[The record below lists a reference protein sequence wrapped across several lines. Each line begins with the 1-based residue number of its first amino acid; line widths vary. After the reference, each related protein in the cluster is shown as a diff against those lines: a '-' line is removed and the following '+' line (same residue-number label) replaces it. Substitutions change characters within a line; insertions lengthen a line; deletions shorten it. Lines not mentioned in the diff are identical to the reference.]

1 MRKLINLI
9 ALLIMASSVTW
20 AQDKKSFTLEDLMPG
35 GNNYYNLLPQNLYGL
50 QWWGD
55 VCINADIEEVKTIQ
69 PANGKEN
76 VLITLQEVNELL
88 ANKELGKINHFRNAS
103 FPYAEKMML
112 VNTTSNK
119 VLIDLTKKEII
130 WSQPLSPKAANQD
143 WNKESRSLAY
153 TLDNNLFV
161 TTADGKTQQVTDEPK
176 GIVCGQSVHRQE
188 FGISKGTFWSPK
200 GNLLAFY
207 RMDESMVTDYP
218 QVNTSTRIAT
228 LEPDKYPMAGM
239 TSHKV
244 TVGIYNPET
253 QKTVYLKAGDPTD
266 RYFTNI
272 SWSPDEKSVYVIEL
286 NRDQNHALLCCY
298 DAETGEP
305 LKNNPLYEEE
315 HTKYVEPQHPIVF
328 LPWDHTKFIYQSQRD
343 GYNHLYLMDTKTSV
357 YPESHGAAAGGSY
370 RESYKTRQLTQGNWV
385 VQNILGFNEKTKEVI
400 IMSTEVSPLQSN
412 AYAVNVKT
420 GKRRLIGNKDGMH
433 HVQLSGSGNYVIDN
447 YTSFTI
453 PRNIEIVPT
462 SGKGK
467 TISLLTATNPL
478 EAYNMPEITV
488 GTLMDTKTSV
498 YPESHGAAAGGSYR
512 ESYKTRQ
519 LTQGNWVVQNILGF
533 NEKTKEVIIMS
544 TEVSPLQSNAYAV
557 NVKTGKRRLI
567 GNKDG
572 MHHVQLSGSGNYV
585 IDNYTSFTIPRNI
598 EIVPTSGKG
607 KTISLLTATNPL
619 EAYNMPEITVGT
631 LKAADG
637 KTDLYYR
644 LIKPVNFDPNKKYP
658 AVVYVY
664 GGPHAQLIHNN
675 RNYDARGW
683 DIYMAQLGYVMLT
696 VDNRGSDNRGLEF
709 ENCTFRQLGTEEMK
723 DQVKGV
729 DFLKS
734 LGYVDNN
741 RIGVHGWSF
750 GGFMTT
756 NLMLTYPE
764 LFKVGVA
771 GGPVIDWAYYEV
783 MYGERY
789 MDTPQTNP
797 EGYKNANLK
806 LRAGNLKGRLE
817 VIIGAND
824 PTCVPQHSISF
835 LRACID
841 AGTQPDFFM
850 YPGDGHNMFG
860 RDRVHLY
867 ERITRYFED
876 HLK

>member
-1 MRKLINLI
+1 MKNIISRSLLLLI
-9 ALLIMASSVTW
+9 AFASTMNVMA
-20 AQDKKSFTLEDLMPG
+20 QEKKSFTLEDLMPG
-35 GNNYYNLLPQNLYGL
+35 GNNYYNLLPQNRYGM

-55 VCINADIEEVKTIQ
+55 VCIHADIEEVKTIH
-69 PANGKEN
+69 PVTGKEN
-76 VLITLQEVNELL
+76 VLITLQEVNEML
-88 ANKELGKINHFRNAS
+88 AAQNLGKINHFYNAS
-103 FPYAEKMML
+103 FPYTGKQML
-112 VNTTSNK
+112 INTTGHRI
-119 VLIDLTKKEII
+119 LIDADKKEVV
-130 WSQPLSPKAANQD
+130 WQQPIAPKAANQD
-143 WNKESRSLAY
+143 WNKDSRSLAY

-161 TTADGKTQQVTDEPK
+161 TTADGKTRQVTNEPK

-188 FGISKGTFWSPK
+188 FGITKGTFWSPK

-244 TVGIYNPET
+244 TVGVYNPST
-253 QKTVYLKAGDPTD
+253 QETVYLKAGDPTD

-272 SWSPDEKSVYVIEL
+272 SWSPDEKSIYLIEL
-286 NRDQNHALLCCY
+286 NRDQNHSKLCRY
-298 DAETGEP
+298 DAQTGE
-305 LKNNPLYEEE
+305 LDAVLIEET
-315 HTKYVEPQHPIVF
+315 HPKYVEPQHPIIF
-328 LPWDHTKFIYQSQRD
+328 LPWDDTKFIYQSQRD
-343 GYNHLYLMDTKTSV
+343 GFNHLYLYDTTGKLL
-357 YPESHGAAAGGSY
+357 
-370 RESYKTRQLTQGNWV
+370 KQLTQGEWV
-385 VQNILGFNEKTKEVI
+385 VQDILGFNEKAKEVI

-412 AYAVNVKT
+412 AYAVNVNT

-433 HVQLSGSGNYVIDN
+433 NVQLSGSGKYVIDN

-453 PRNIEIVPT
+453 PRNIDIVPV

-467 TISLLTATNPL
+467 TVNLLTATNPM

-488 GTLMDTKTSV
+488 GTIK
-498 YPESHGAAAGGSYR
+498 AG
-512 ESYKTRQ
+512 
-519 LTQGNWVVQNILGF
+519 
-533 NEKTKEVIIMS
+533 
-544 TEVSPLQSNAYAV
+544 
-557 NVKTGKRRLI
+557 
-567 GNKDG
+567 
-572 MHHVQLSGSGNYV
+572 
-585 IDNYTSFTIPRNI
+585 
-598 EIVPTSGKG
+598 
-607 KTISLLTATNPL
+607 
-619 EAYNMPEITVGT
+619 
-631 LKAADG
+631 DG

-658 AVVYVY
+658 AVIYVY
-664 GGPHAQLIHNN
+664 GGPHAQMIHNT

-696 VDNRGSDNRGLEF
+696 VDNRGSSNRGLEF

-756 NLMLTYPE
+756 NLMLTYPDI
-764 LFKVGVA
+764 FKVGVA
-771 GGPVIDWAYYEV
+771 GGPVIDWEYYEV

-789 MDTPQTNP
+789 MDTPQSNP
-797 EGYKNANLK
+797 EGYMKANLK
-806 LRAGNLKGRLE
+806 LRAGDLKGRLE
-817 VIIGAND
+817 IIIGAND

>member
-1 MRKLINLI
+1 MRKIINLI
-9 ALLIMASSVTW
+9 ALFIMVSSVAW

-55 VCINADIEEVKTIQ
+55 VCIHADIEEVKTIH
-69 PANGKEN
+69 PANGKESI
-76 VLITLQEVNELL
+76 LITLQEANDLL
-88 ANKELGKINHFRNAS
+88 ATKQLGKINHFRDSS
-103 FPYAEKMML
+103 FPYTEKLML
-112 VNTTSNK
+112 VRTTTNQA
-119 VLIDLTKKEII
+119 LIDLVKKEIV
-130 WSQPLSPKAANQD
+130 WSQPLAPKAANRD
-143 WNKESRSLAY
+143 WSKESRSLAY

-161 TTADGKTQQVTDEPK
+161 TTADGKTQQVTHEPK
-176 GIVCGQSVHRQE
+176 GIVCGQSVHRNE
-188 FGISKGTFWSPK
+188 FGIAKGTFWSPK

-244 TVGIYNPET
+244 TVGVYNPAT
-253 QKTVYLKAGDPTD
+253 GKTVYLKAGDPTD

-286 NRDQNHALLCCY
+286 NRDQNHAELVRY
-298 DAETGEP
+298 QAENGEKDAV
-305 LKNNPLYEEE
+305 LYVEE
-315 HTKYVEPQHPIVF
+315 HPKYVEPQHALTF
-328 LPWDHTKFIYQSQRD
+328 LPWDETKFIYQTQRD
-343 GYNHLYLMDTKTSV
+343 GFNHLYLMDTQLKAEPTSFRT
-357 YPESHGAAAGGSY
+357 ETDGACY
-370 RESYKTRQLTQGNWV
+370 EHTQVKQLTQGEWL
-385 VQNILGFNEKTKEVI
+385 VQGILGFNKKTKEVI

-420 GKRRLIGNKDGMH
+420 GKRRLIGNPDGMH
-433 HVQLSGSGNYVIDN
+433 YVQLSGNGSYVIDN
-447 YTSFTI
+447 YTSFTN
-453 PRNIEIVPT
+453 PRTIEIVPT

-467 TISLLTATNPL
+467 AVNLLTSTNPM

-488 GTLMDTKTSV
+488 GT
-498 YPESHGAAAGGSYR
+498 
-512 ESYKTRQ
+512 
-519 LTQGNWVVQNILGF
+519 F
-533 NEKTKEVIIMS
+533 
-544 TEVSPLQSNAYAV
+544 
-557 NVKTGKRRLI
+557 
-567 GNKDG
+567 
-572 MHHVQLSGSGNYV
+572 
-585 IDNYTSFTIPRNI
+585 
-598 EIVPTSGKG
+598 
-607 KTISLLTATNPL
+607 
-619 EAYNMPEITVGT
+619 
-631 LKAADG
+631 KAADG

-644 LIKPVNFDPNKKYP
+644 LTKPVNFDPNQKYP
-658 AVVYVY
+658 AVIYVY

-675 RNYDARGW
+675 RNYSAGGW

-696 VDNRGSDNRGLEF
+696 VDSRGSDNRGLEF

-734 LGYVDNN
+734 LGYVDES

-756 NLMLTYPE
+756 NLMLTYPDI
-764 LFKVGVA
+764 FKVGVA
-771 GGPVIDWAYYEV
+771 GGPVIDWSYYEV

-806 LRAGNLKGRLE
+806 LKAGNLKGRLE

-824 PTCVPQHSISF
+824 PVCVPQHSISF

-841 AGTQPDFFM
+841 AGTQPDYFI

>member
-1 MRKLINLI
+1 MNVI
-9 ALLIMASSVTW
+9 A
-20 AQDKKSFTLEDLMPG
+20 QEKKSFTLEDLMPG
-35 GNNYYNLLPQNLYGL
+35 GNNYYNLLPENRYGL

-55 VCINADIEEVKTIQ
+55 VCINADIEEVKTIN

-76 VLITLQEVNELL
+76 ILITLQEANDLL
-88 ANKELGKINHFRNAS
+88 AANKLGKINHFRNAS
-103 FPYAEKMML
+103 FPYTEKWML
-112 VNTTSNK
+112 VSTTTHK
-119 VLIDLTKKEII
+119 ALIDWEKKELI
-130 WSQPLSPKAANQD
+130 WSQPIAPKAANQD

-188 FGISKGTFWSPK
+188 FGINKGTFWSPK

-207 RMDESMVTDYP
+207 RMDETMVTDYP

-244 TVGIYNPET
+244 TVGVYNPAT

-272 SWSPDEKSVYVIEL
+272 SWAPDEKSIYMVEL
-286 NRDQNHALLCCY
+286 NRDQNHAKVISY
-298 DAETGEP
+298 NAESGEKEAV
-305 LKNNPLYEEE
+305 LFEET
-315 HTKYVEPQHPIVF
+315 HPKYVEPLHPLTF

-343 GYNHLYLMDTKTSV
+343 GFNHLYLYDNTGKLI
-357 YPESHGAAAGGSY
+357 
-370 RESYKTRQLTQGNWV
+370 KQLTQGEWV
-385 VQNILGFNEKTKEVI
+385 VQNIIGFNEKAKEII

-412 AYAVNVKT
+412 VYAVNVNN

-433 HVQLSGSGNYVIDN
+433 NVQLSASGKYVIDN

-453 PRNIEIVPT
+453 PRNIEIIPT

-467 TISLLTATNPL
+467 SVSLLAASNPM

-488 GTLMDTKTSV
+488 GTM
-498 YPESHGAAAGGSYR
+498 
-512 ESYKTRQ
+512 
-519 LTQGNWVVQNILGF
+519 
-533 NEKTKEVIIMS
+533 
-544 TEVSPLQSNAYAV
+544 
-557 NVKTGKRRLI
+557 
-567 GNKDG
+567 
-572 MHHVQLSGSGNYV
+572 
-585 IDNYTSFTIPRNI
+585 
-598 EIVPTSGKG
+598 
-607 KTISLLTATNPL
+607 
-619 EAYNMPEITVGT
+619 
-631 LKAADG
+631 KAADG

-644 LIKPVNFDPNKKYP
+644 LVKPVNFDPNKKYP
-658 AVVYVY
+658 AVIYVY
-664 GGPHAQLIHNN
+664 GGPHAQMIHNV
-675 RNYDARGW
+675 RNYGAGGW

-734 LGYVDNN
+734 LGYVDDN

-764 LFKVGVA
+764 IFKVGVA

-797 EGYKNANLK
+797 EGYKKANLN
-806 LRAGNLKGRLE
+806 LRAGDLKGRLE
-817 VIIGAND
+817 IIIGAND
-824 PTCVPQHSISF
+824 PTCVPQHSITF

>member
-1 MRKLINLI
+1 MKKHILRSLL
-9 ALLIMASSVTW
+9 LLITFASTMNVI
-20 AQDKKSFTLEDLMPG
+20 AQEKKSFTLEDLMPG
-35 GNNYYNLLPQNLYGL
+35 GNNYYNLLPENRYGL

-55 VCINADIEEVKTIQ
+55 VCINADIEEVRTIN

-76 VLITLQEVNELL
+76 VLITLQEVNDLL
-88 ANKELGKINHFRNAS
+88 AANKLGKINHFRNAS
-103 FPYAEKMML
+103 FPYAEKWIL
-112 VNTTSNK
+112 VNTTTHK
-119 VLIDLTKKEII
+119 ALIDWEKKELV
-130 WSQPLSPKAANQD
+130 WNQPIAQKAANQD
-143 WNKESRSLAY
+143 WNKESRALAY
-153 TLDNNLFV
+153 TLDNTLFV
-161 TTADGKTQQVTDEPK
+161 TTADGKSQQVTNEPN

-188 FGISKGTFWSPK
+188 FGINKGTFWSPK

-207 RMDESMVTDYP
+207 RMDETMVTDYP
-218 QVNTSTRIAT
+218 QVNTATRIAT

-244 TVGIYNPET
+244 TVGIYNPST

-272 SWSPDEKSVYVIEL
+272 SWAPDEKSIYMVEL
-286 NRDQNHALLCCY
+286 NRDQNHAKVICY
-298 DAETGEP
+298 NAESGEKEAV
-305 LKNNPLYEEE
+305 LFEET
-315 HTKYVEPQHPIVF
+315 HPKYVEPLHPLTF

-343 GYNHLYLMDTKTSV
+343 GFNHLYLYDNTGKLI
-357 YPESHGAAAGGSY
+357 
-370 RESYKTRQLTQGNWV
+370 KQLTQGEWV
-385 VQNILGFNEKTKEVI
+385 VQGILGFNEKAKEVM

-412 AYAVNVKT
+412 AYAVNVNN

-433 HVQLSGSGNYVIDN
+433 NVQLSGSGKYVIDN

-453 PRNIEIVPT
+453 PRNIEIVAT

-467 TISLLTATNPL
+467 TVNLLTASNPM
-478 EAYNMPEITV
+478 EAYNMPEITI
-488 GTLMDTKTSV
+488 GT
-498 YPESHGAAAGGSYR
+498 
-512 ESYKTRQ
+512 
-519 LTQGNWVVQNILGF
+519 I
-533 NEKTKEVIIMS
+533 
-544 TEVSPLQSNAYAV
+544 
-557 NVKTGKRRLI
+557 
-567 GNKDG
+567 
-572 MHHVQLSGSGNYV
+572 
-585 IDNYTSFTIPRNI
+585 
-598 EIVPTSGKG
+598 
-607 KTISLLTATNPL
+607 
-619 EAYNMPEITVGT
+619 
-631 LKAADG
+631 KAADG

-644 LIKPVNFDPNKKYP
+644 LIKPINFDPNKKYP

-683 DIYMAQLGYVMLT
+683 DLYMAQLGYVMLT

-729 DFLKS
+729 DFLKT
-734 LGYVDNN
+734 LGYVDDN

-764 LFKVGVA
+764 IFKVGVA

-797 EGYKNANLK
+797 EGYKKANLK
-806 LRAGNLKGRLE
+806 LRAGDLKGRLE
-817 VIIGAND
+817 IIIGAND
-824 PTCVPQHSISF
+824 PTCVPQHSITF
-835 LRACID
+835 LRSCID
-841 AGTQPDFFM
+841 AGTQPDFYM

>member
-1 MRKLINLI
+1 MKRII
-9 ALLIMASSVTW
+9 AKSLLLLLAFASTMNVI
-20 AQDKKSFTLEDLMPG
+20 AQEKKSFTLEDVMPG
-35 GNNYYNLLPQNLYGL
+35 GNNYYNLLPQNRYGL

-55 VCINADIEEVKTIQ
+55 VCMDADIEEVKTLH
-69 PANGKEN
+69 PVNGKETT
-76 VLITLQEVNELL
+76 LITLQEVNDLL
-88 ANKELGKINHFRNAS
+88 AAAKLGKINHFRNAS
-103 FPYAEKMML
+103 FPYTEKWML
-112 VNTTSNK
+112 VNTTTHK
-119 VLIDLTKKEII
+119 ALIDWEKKELI
-130 WSQPLSPKAANQD
+130 WSQPIAPKAANQD

-161 TTADGKTQQVTDEPK
+161 TTADGKTLQVTDEPK
-176 GIVCGQSVHRQE
+176 GIVCGQSVHRNE
-188 FGISKGTFWSPK
+188 FGIHKGTFWSLK

-207 RMDESMVTDYP
+207 RMDETMVTDYP

-244 TVGIYNPET
+244 TVGVYNPAT

-266 RYFTNI
+266 RYFTNV

-286 NRDQNHALLCCY
+286 NRDQNEAKLCRY
-298 DAETGEP
+298 DAQTGEP
-305 LKNNPLYEEE
+305 LKSNPIYEES
-315 HTKYVEPQHPIVF
+315 HPKYVEPQHALTF
-328 LPWDHTKFIYQSQRD
+328 LPWDSSKFIYQSQRD
-343 GYNHLYLMDTKTSV
+343 GYNHLYLMDTKISV
-357 YPESHGAAAGGSY
+357 YPESHTAPAGGSY
-370 RESYKTRQLTQGNWV
+370 RESYKTKQLTQGEWL
-385 VQNILGFNEKTKEVI
+385 VQGILGFNEKTKEVI
-400 IMSTEVSPLQSN
+400 ILSTEASPLQSN
-412 AYAVNVKT
+412 AYAVNANT
-420 GKRRLIGNKDGMH
+420 GKRRLIGNKDGLH
-433 HVQLSGSGNYVIDN
+433 SVQLSGSGKYVIDN
-447 YTSFTI
+447 YTSATI
-453 PRNIEIVPT
+453 ARHIDIVPT

-467 TISLLTATNPL
+467 SLNLLTATNPMD
-478 EAYNMPEITV
+478 AYNMPEITV
-488 GTLMDTKTSV
+488 GT
-498 YPESHGAAAGGSYR
+498 
-512 ESYKTRQ
+512 
-519 LTQGNWVVQNILGF
+519 F
-533 NEKTKEVIIMS
+533 
-544 TEVSPLQSNAYAV
+544 
-557 NVKTGKRRLI
+557 
-567 GNKDG
+567 
-572 MHHVQLSGSGNYV
+572 
-585 IDNYTSFTIPRNI
+585 
-598 EIVPTSGKG
+598 
-607 KTISLLTATNPL
+607 
-619 EAYNMPEITVGT
+619 
-631 LKAADG
+631 KAADG

-644 LIKPVNFDPNKKYP
+644 LVKPVNFDPNKKYP
-658 AVVYVY
+658 AVIYVY
-664 GGPHAQLIHNN
+664 GGPHAQMIHNV
-675 RNYDARGW
+675 RNYGAGGW

-723 DQVKGV
+723 DQVKGT

-734 LGYVDNN
+734 LGYVDDN

-764 LFKVGVA
+764 IFKVGVA

-806 LRAGNLKGRLE
+806 LKAGNLKGRLE
-817 VIIGAND
+817 IIIGAND
-824 PTCVPQHSISF
+824 PVCVPQHSVAF